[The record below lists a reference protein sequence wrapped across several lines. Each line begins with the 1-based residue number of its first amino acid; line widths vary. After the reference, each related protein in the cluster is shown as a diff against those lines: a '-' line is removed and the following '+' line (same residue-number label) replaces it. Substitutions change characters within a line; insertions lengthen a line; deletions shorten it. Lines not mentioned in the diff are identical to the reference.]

1 MRLVCN
7 FFLVIFCYSS
17 GIEVVLRRVGI
28 VQERKKEKGKEV
40 TEVFIRRD
48 YENYGE
54 KVKDVEE

>member
-1 MRLVCN
+1 MQL
-7 FFLVIFCYSS
+7 FSS
-17 GIEVVLRRVGI
+17 NILLFQWHRGGF
-28 VQERKKEKGKEV
+28 KESWDCAGKEV